1 MDEVDNGSGELLAA
15 AYPPSAR
22 APLNSAI
29 RLDRP
34 LAVFRSTPFDLLVQW
49 RGGVVVDEST
59 WLRHDDA

>member
-15 AYPPSAR
+15 GYPPSAR

-29 RLDRP
+29 RP

-49 RGGVVVDEST
+49 RGGVVVDESI